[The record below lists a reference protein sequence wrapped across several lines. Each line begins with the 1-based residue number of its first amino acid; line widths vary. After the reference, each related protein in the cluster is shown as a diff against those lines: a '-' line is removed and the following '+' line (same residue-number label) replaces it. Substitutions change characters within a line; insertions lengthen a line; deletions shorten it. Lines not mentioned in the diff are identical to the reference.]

1 MLWSMGTNTIEVVV
15 EGRAKPV
22 GTITVARVLPT
33 LARRSVGPFVFL
45 DHMGPI
51 AIPAG
56 AGFDVAPHPHIGL
69 STVTYLYEGEIVHRD
84 SVGSVQAIRPGEVNL
99 MTAGRGVVHSE
110 RSPAPWRARGGTVH
124 GVQIWLALPKER
136 EDDAPTFEHH
146 ASASLPN
153 RTLARGVDARV
164 VLGSVLGSVLGARSP
179 VEHASRP
186 MCVALELEAGAAL
199 DVPDEAPERALFVVD
214 GAVTCD
220 ERALAPNSMAVL
232 TPASSPRL
240 VATERSRVLL
250 FGGPPLDGPRFMD
263 WNFVSSSKERIE
275 RAKADWRARRFPLVP
290 GDEHEFIP
298 LPEPRVR

>member
-1 MLWSMGTNTIEVVV
+1 MSTRAIEVVV
-15 EGRAKPV
+15 EGRPKPV
-22 GTITVARVLPT
+22 GTVRVTRVLPT
-33 LARRSVGPFVFL
+33 IARRAVGPFVFL

-51 AIPAG
+51 AIAPG

-84 SVGSVQAIRPGEVNL
+84 SVGSLQTITPGAVNL

-110 RSPAPWRARGGTVH
+110 RSSDAWRASGGTLH

-153 RTLARGVDARV
+153 RRVAEGALARV
-164 VLGSVLGSVLGARSP
+164 VLGSAFGMRSP
-179 VEHASRP
+179 VVHASRP
-186 MCVALELEAGAAL
+186 LCVALELEAGAGL
-199 DVPDEAPERALFVVD
+199 DVPDEALERALFVVD

-220 ERALAPNSMAVL
+220 GHGLSPNTMAVL
-232 TPASSPRL
+232 APASTPRL
-240 VATERSRVLL
+240 VATHRSRVLV

-275 RAKADWRARRFPLVP
+275 RAKADWRARRYPLVP

-298 LPEPRVR
+298 LPEPRAR

>member
-1 MLWSMGTNTIEVVV
+1 MSTNAIEVVV
-15 EGRAKPV
+15 EGRTKPV

-33 LARRSVGPFVFL
+33 LARRAVGPFVFL

-51 AIPAG
+51 AIPPG

-69 STVTYLYEGEIVHRD
+69 STVTYLYAGEIVHRD
-84 SVGSVQAIRPGEVNL
+84 SVGSLQSIQPGAVNL
-99 MTAGRGVVHSE
+99 MTAGRGVAHSE
-110 RSPAPWRARGGTVH
+110 RSSDAWRASGGTLH

-146 ASASLPN
+146 ASAVLPN
-153 RTLARGVDARV
+153 RTLARGVEARV
-164 VLGSVLGSVLGARSP
+164 VLGSAFGARSP
-179 VEHASRP
+179 VVHASRP
-186 MCVALELEAGAAL
+186 MCVALELEAGVGL
-199 DVPDEAPERALFVVD
+199 DVPDAAPERALFVVD

-220 ERALAPNSMAVL
+220 GRTLAPNSMAVL
-232 TPASSPRL
+232 APASSPRL
-240 VATERSRVLL
+240 VATERSRVLV

-298 LPEPRVR
+298 LPEPGAR